1 MNYRAII
8 YFLGLF
14 IFPIGFLSFVNILYS
29 IYFDYFLSID
39 SYVFTLIAS
48 LATGTSLV
56 VIGRNSIKKINFY
69 DQIILIVFVYITC
82 SFFISLP
89 YYLSIYQ
96 ITFINALFESFSGIT
111 STGFTIFNNIK
122 YLDPTLILW
131 RSSSQW
137 IGGFYFLVFLLII
150 FSNKQYNFKL
160 CHISYTGNI
169 GSFSSENIKKFLVQL
184 LIIYTLI
191 SLLIFI
197 LLNIGGVRLFNSLNL
212 SMTIISNGGFLP
224 TNFLNQIINDKNSV
238 YLILSLFISI
248 LNIFFIFNLFSKR
261 KIYSYHQEDLALII
275 FLSLL
280 SIITIFTVS
289 NFGYDEIIINIL
301 SSIANSGITTSVNV
315 GSMGLFFVILTLIGG
330 SVVSNSSGVK
340 FIRIYILFKNA
351 AAEIL
356 KLVRPNN
363 VFNNSIFYS
372 DKKLDNQIIS
382 LSFLIFISFFISIFI
397 LTSLLVLDKID
408 FENAF
413 KLSILT
419 ITNTTNSELYDLQNL
434 NFSNLFVNTKIF
446 LIIFMIIGK
455 IELISIFILIKKLIF
470 RS

>member
-1 MNYRAII
+1 MNYRAIV

-14 IFPIGFLSFVNILYS
+14 IFPISFLSFVNILYS

-48 LATGTSLV
+48 LITGTAFV
-56 VIGRNSIKKINFY
+56 VIGRKSIKKINFY
-69 DQIILIVFVYITC
+69 DQILLIVFVYITC

-160 CHISYTGNI
+160 CHTSYTGNI

-191 SLLIFI
+191 SLFIFI

-224 TNFLNQIINDKNSV
+224 TNFLNQIINDKNSI

-275 FLSLL
+275 FVSLL

-351 AAEIL
+351 AAEII

-382 LSFLIFISFFISIFI
+382 LSFLVFISFFISIFI
-397 LTSLLVLDKID
+397 LTSFLVLDKID

-419 ITNTTNSELYDLQNL
+419 ITNTTNSELYGLQNL